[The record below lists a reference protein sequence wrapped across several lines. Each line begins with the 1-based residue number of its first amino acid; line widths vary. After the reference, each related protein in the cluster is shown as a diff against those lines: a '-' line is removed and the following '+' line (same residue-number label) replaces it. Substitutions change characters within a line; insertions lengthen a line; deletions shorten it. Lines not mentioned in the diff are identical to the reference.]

1 VNPPGS
7 SRSVGARV
15 QLLAQRTLLG
25 LALVAI
31 GIPLGMACAGGS
43 SRSAQNEPEPEP
55 VVLRVAWPED
65 LTARVEVRV
74 RRVRDSGAGS
84 TEKSVE
90 ARYTLRSE
98 PHPFGLRIAAEA
110 LEILRADGKPYHG
123 FVDPAS
129 DPALLYLASSFVVDE
144 QGAVVEVEGIEALRK
159 EVSEGLAGHV
169 TSAQREA
176 VARLAAN
183 ESRIVQHWMHG
194 VAQWVGMELEPGAT
208 YEAELEDG
216 FTTSPGLLK
225 VSEPIACSE
234 DDPEP
239 RCVRLRVTSELG
251 GAVGAESQQAQFR
264 AVTGMLGVEGLP
276 ADVIQ
281 AFESSDT
288 TEVVVE
294 PESLVPHRIFTRRE
308 KRFVVSAEGETMT
321 ITSLDEEERR
331 YVYPR

>member
-1 VNPPGS
+1 
-7 SRSVGARV
+7 
-15 QLLAQRTLLG
+15 LLAQRTLLG

-43 SRSAQNEPEPEP
+43 SRSAQNEPEP
-55 VVLRVAWPED
+55 VVLRFAWPED

-90 ARYTLRSE
+90 ARYSLRSE

-129 DPALLYLASSFVVDE
+129 APALLYLASSFVVDE
-144 QGAVVEVEGIEALRK
+144 QGAVVEVKGIEALRK

-216 FTTSPGLLK
+216 FTTSPGLLE

-239 RCVRLRVTSELG
+239 RCLRLRVTSELG
-251 GAVGAESQQAQFR
+251 GAAGAESQQAQFR

-308 KRFVVSAEGETMT
+308 KRFVASAEGETMT